1 MMKKIIITLI
11 VGIVLFSC
19 TSKNDGKSADEIR
32 NQINKYKSEVIKLEK
47 NISNLEKQLDTM
59 GQGQAAG
66 RVVSVVVKKLNR
78 QPFQHYFIATGAVEA
93 KYESYISPQT
103 NGKIDYIY
111 VEEGDKVTKGQ
122 LLARLNTEIIEN
134 NIDEVKVNLE
144 LAETL
149 YEKQKELWNKKIGS
163 EVQYLQAKNNYFSLK
178 SRLKTLQSQYDL
190 SFIKSPLTGV
200 VDEVYQKVG
209 EMGTPGMRL
218 VHVVSLSPLTLKAK
232 ISERYIPAIKVGD
245 SVLVTFPTFP
255 DMKIMA
261 SINLI
266 GYVVNPTNRTFD
278 VEVNLNNSD
287 NKIKPNMM
295 ATLNLRDYETNSA
308 IVVPSYLIREDI
320 KGKYLYIAVKE
331 SGVLIATKRYIT
343 TGLSYKGIT
352 EIKSG
357 IGEGTTIITDGYNNV
372 SDGVAIG
379 VK

>member
-1 MMKKIIITLI
+1 MKKIVIAIFTGLI
-11 VGIVLFSC
+11 LFSC

-32 NQINKYKSEVIKLEK
+32 NKINKYKTEISKLEK
-47 NISNLEKQLDTM
+47 NINRLEKQLDTM
-59 GQGQAAG
+59 GQQQTSG
-66 RVVSVVVKKLNR
+66 RVVNVAAIKLNR
-78 QPFQHYFIATGAVEA
+78 QPFEHYFMASGAVEA
-93 KYESYISPQT
+93 KNESYISPQT
-103 NGKIDYIY
+103 SGKITRIY
-111 VEEGDKVTKGQ
+111 VEEGDKVAKGE

-144 LAETL
+144 LAKTL

-178 SRLKTLQSQYDL
+178 SRLKTLQSQYNL
-190 SFIKSPLTGV
+190 SFIKSPLAGV

-218 VHVVSLSPLTLKAK
+218 VHVVSLTPLILKAR
-232 ISERYIPAIKVGD
+232 ISERYIPAINVGD

-261 SINLI
+261 TINRI
-266 GYVVNPTNRTFD
+266 GYVINPANRTFD
-278 VEVNLNNSD
+278 VEVNLDNSD

-295 ATLNLRDYETNSA
+295 ATLSLRDYETNSA

-331 SGVLIATKRYIT
+331 SGVLMATKRYVT
-343 TGLSYKGIT
+343 TGLSYKGNT

-357 IGEGTTIITDGYNNV
+357 INEGTTIITDGYNNV
-372 SDGVAIG
+372 SDGVTIG
-379 VK
+379 IN

>member
-1 MMKKIIITLI
+1 MDINKSLTFVTEDEQWVTKFIIGAVLALFSIFIIPGLFLAGYTVRLTRNVMDGMEQPLPEWTDWGGLFMDGLYI
-11 VGIVLFSC
+11 FIAMFVGFVLFSC
-19 TSKNDGKSADEIR
+19 TSNKDGKSADEIR
-32 NQINKYKSEVIKLEK
+32 NQINKYKIEVKKLEK
-47 NISNLEKQLDTM
+47 NISILEKQLDTI
-59 GQGQAAG
+59 GQEQTLG
-66 RVVSVVVKKLNR
+66 RVVNVAVSKLSL

-111 VEEGDKVTKGQ
+111 IEEGDKVTKGQ

-134 NIDEVKVNLE
+134 NIDEVEVNLE
-144 LAETL
+144 LAKTL

-232 ISERYIPAIKVGD
+232 ISERYIPAIHVGD
-245 SVLVTFPTFP
+245 SVQVTFPTFP

-261 SINLI
+261 SINRI
-266 GYVVNPTNRTFD
+266 GYVVNPANRTFD
-278 VEVNLNNSD
+278 IEVNLNNSN
-287 NKIKPNMM
+287 NKIKP
-295 ATLNLRDYETNSA
+295 R
-308 IVVPSYLIREDI
+308 
-320 KGKYLYIAVKE
+320 
-331 SGVLIATKRYIT
+331 
-343 TGLSYKGIT
+343 LS
-352 EIKSG
+352 
-357 IGEGTTIITDGYNNV
+357 V
-372 SDGVAIG
+372 SV
-379 VK
+379 

>member
-1 MMKKIIITLI
+1 MKKIIITLI

>member
-1 MMKKIIITLI
+1 MNRIVFTLLI
-11 VGIVLFSC
+11 GLTLFSC
-19 TSKNDGKSADEIR
+19 NPKKDGKSADEIR
-32 NQINKYKSEVIKLEK
+32 NQINKYKTEISKLEK
-47 NISNLEKQLDTM
+47 KVGHLEKQLDTL
-59 GQGQAAG
+59 GQEQTSG
-66 RVVSVVVKKLNR
+66 RVVNVALKKLIR
-78 QPFQHYFIATGAVEA
+78 QPFRHYFMATGAVEA

-103 NGKIDYIY
+103 SGKITGIY
-111 VEEGDKVTKGQ
+111 VEEGDRVGEGQ

-134 NIDEVKVNLE
+134 NINEVNINLE
-144 LAETL
+144 LAKTL

-209 EMGTPGMRL
+209 EMGTPGMKL

-232 ISERYIPAIKVGD
+232 ISERYIPAINIGD

-255 DMKIMA
+255 DMKIRA
-261 SINLI
+261 SINRI
-266 GYVVNPTNRTFD
+266 GNVVNPANRTFD
-278 VEVNLNNSD
+278 VEVNLDNSD

-295 ATLNLRDYETNSA
+295 ATLSLRDYETNSA
-308 IVVPSYLIREDI
+308 IAVPSYLIREDI
-320 KGKYLYIAVKE
+320 KGKYIYVAIKE
-331 SGVLIATKRYIT
+331 SGVLTATKCYVT
-343 TGLSYKGIT
+343 TGFSYKGNT

-357 IGEGTTIITDGYNNV
+357 INEGATIITDGYNNV

>member
-1 MMKKIIITLI
+1 MKRIVLTLLI
-11 VGIVLFSC
+11 GLTLFSC
-19 TSKNDGKSADEIR
+19 TSKKETKSADEIR
-32 NQINKYKSEVIKLEK
+32 NQVNRYKREVKKLEQR
-47 NISNLEKQLDTM
+47 IANLEQQLDTM
-59 GQGQAAG
+59 GQGQTAG
-66 RVVSVVVKKLNR
+66 RVINVNTLKISR
-78 QPFQHYFIATGAVEA
+78 QSFKHFFIATGAVEA
-93 KYESYISPQT
+93 KNESYVSPQT
-103 NGKIDYIY
+103 SGKITHIY
-111 VEEGDKVTKGQ
+111 VEEGDKVTRGQ

-144 LAETL
+144 LAQTL
-149 YEKQKELWNKKIGS
+149 FEKQKELWNKKIGS

-190 SFIKSPLTGV
+190 SFIKSPINGV

-255 DMKIMA
+255 DMRIMA
-261 SINLI
+261 SINRI
-266 GYVVNPTNRTFD
+266 GYVVNPANRTFD

-295 ATLNLRDYETNSA
+295 ATLNLKDYETNSA

-331 SGVLIATKRYIT
+331 SGVLMATKRYVT
-343 TGLSYKGIT
+343 TGLSYKGNT

-357 IGEGTTIITDGYNNV
+357 IGDGTTIITDGYNNV